1 MNKTDFILN
10 DNIELLWELIVDTD
24 IVKNNVIYIDKI
36 KEMFDLILPIFY
48 DKEKNNPNDL
58 MSLNKMFISVIIN
71 KIKPEFF
78 KEKEIITSKDI
89 KAERINK
96 FDTDFMK
103 QKNDFDSHNTIKTP
117 TPPVFNDKIEEPL
130 EDMELIIKQT
140 IAKRNFDVEQFNK
153 GTSVN
158 LNSTFLKPQETS
170 IKKEKEVLNKNNEIK
185 YIKIDNKEI
194 ENTLI
199 QNNIIE
205 LPPIKNNATDFLNK
219 DINKRI
225 SWGTNVINY
234 LDDDIFQDEKLNN
247 ADNLLLKL
255 KKTKTPDILPTT
267 GNPVSYEE
275 IFKILNNKIDI
286 LTNMVKNIIDNFS
299 TSN

>member
-10 DNIELLWELIVDTD
+10 ENIELLWELIVDTD
-24 IVKNNVIYIDKI
+24 IVKNNVNYIDKI

-71 KIKPEFF
+71 KIKTDFF

-103 QKNDFDSHNTIKTP
+103 QKNDFDSHNTIKIP

-153 GTSVN
+153 GASVN

-194 ENTLI
+194 ENTLM

-234 LDDDIFQDEKLNN
+234 LNDDIFQDEKLNN
-247 ADNLLLKL
+247 GDNLLLKL
-255 KKTKTPDILPTT
+255 KKTKIPDILPTT
-267 GNPVSYEE
+267 DNPVSYEAS
-275 IFKILNNKIDI
+275 FKILNNKIDI
-286 LTNMVKNIIDNFS
+286 LTNMVKNVIDNFN

>member
-1 MNKTDFILN
+1 LEK
-10 DNIELLWELIVDTD
+10 
-24 IVKNNVIYIDKI
+24 KYGK
-36 KEMFDLILPIFY
+36 KE
-48 DKEKNNPNDL
+48 EKNNSNDL
-58 MSLNKMFISVIIN
+58 MSLNKMFISVIIH
-71 KIKPEFF
+71 KIKSEFS
-78 KEKEIITSKDI
+78 KEKELITSKDL
-89 KAERINK
+89 KTEKINK
-96 FDTDFMK
+96 FEIDFMK
-103 QKNDFDSHNTIKTP
+103 QKNDFDNHNTIKIP
-117 TPPVFNDKIEEPL
+117 VKPVFNDTIEEPM
-130 EDMELIIKQT
+130 ENMELIIKQT

-153 GTSVN
+153 ATST
-158 LNSTFLKPQETS
+158 NSNSSFLKPQETS

-194 ENTLI
+194 ENSLI

-205 LPPIKNNATDFLNK
+205 LPPIKNNTTDFLNK

>member
-10 DNIELLWELIVDTD
+10 ENIELLWELIVDTD
-24 IVKNNVIYIDKI
+24 IVKNNVNYIDKI

-71 KIKPEFF
+71 KIKTDFF

-103 QKNDFDSHNTIKTP
+103 QKNDFDSHNTIKIP

-153 GTSVN
+153 GASVN

-234 LDDDIFQDEKLNN
+234 LNDDIFQDEKLNN
-247 ADNLLLKL
+247 GDNLLLKL
-255 KKTKTPDILPTT
+255 KKTKIPDILPTT
-267 GNPVSYEE
+267 DNPVSYEAS
-275 IFKILNNKIDI
+275 FKILNNKIDI
-286 LTNMVKNIIDNFS
+286 LTNMVKNVIDNFN

>member
-71 KIKPEFF
+71 KIKTDFF

-89 KAERINK
+89 KTERINK
-96 FDTDFMK
+96 FDIDFMK

-194 ENTLI
+194 ENSLI

-205 LPPIKNNATDFLNK
+205 LPPIKNNTTDFLNK

-299 TSN
+299 SSN

>member
-24 IVKNNVIYIDKI
+24 IVKNNVNYIDKI
-36 KEMFDLILPIFY
+36 KEMFDLILPNFY

-71 KIKPEFF
+71 KIKTDFF

-103 QKNDFDSHNTIKTP
+103 QKNDFDSHNTIKIP

-247 ADNLLLKL
+247 TDNLLLKL
-255 KKTKTPDILPTT
+255 KKTKIPDIQPTID
-267 GNPVSYEE
+267 NPVSYEE
-275 IFKILNNKIDI
+275 FFKILNNKIDI
-286 LTNMVKNIIDNFS
+286 LTNMVKNIIDNFN

>member
-24 IVKNNVIYIDKI
+24 IVKNNVNYIDKI

-71 KIKPEFF
+71 KIKTDFF

-103 QKNDFDSHNTIKTP
+103 QKNDFDSHNTIKIP

-234 LDDDIFQDEKLNN
+234 LDDDNFQDEKLNN
-247 ADNLLLKL
+247 GDNLLLKL
-255 KKTKTPDILPTT
+255 KKTKIPDILPTT
-267 GNPVSYEE
+267 DNPVSYEE

-286 LTNMVKNIIDNFS
+286 LTNMVKNIIDNFN

>member
-24 IVKNNVIYIDKI
+24 IVKNNVNYIDKI

-194 ENTLI
+194 ENSLI

-205 LPPIKNNATDFLNK
+205 LPPIKNNTTDFLNK